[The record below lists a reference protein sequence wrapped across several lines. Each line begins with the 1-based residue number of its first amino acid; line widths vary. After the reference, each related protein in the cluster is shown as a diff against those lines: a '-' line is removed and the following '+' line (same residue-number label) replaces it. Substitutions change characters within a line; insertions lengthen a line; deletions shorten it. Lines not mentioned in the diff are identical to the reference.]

1 LRFPCATS
9 PSPYPKRFSRSTVNL
24 LSNITLGIHPGEFVS
39 ILGPS
44 GAGKSTLLHLMN
56 GDFLPTAGEVQ
67 FDDLAPQA
75 YLPERRQSLAY
86 LPQAP
91 VLYDPLTPRRA
102 LSYSARLRGLNL
114 DRKQIISALEQVELS
129 HRANTPI
136 RKLSGGERKRVALA
150 AELLGDPVAL
160 FLDEATSGLDPATEK
175 EMMEL
180 FLREAR
186 SGKTVI
192 CITHFPDNV
201 SFCDKVI
208 VLARGQLIFYGT
220 PAELLAHFQIN
231 AISELYPKLSVNFSA
246 FEPATAQAKGISI
259 STNMT
264 PPPAPFAKVPG
275 ALAQTA
281 ILAARYV
288 RLLGLDARNLA
299 LLLLQAP
306 VIALFIG
313 ATFGNIA
320 VDYSEQHAADLKQV
334 AFLLIMA
341 VRELMA
347 SARLSKNVRFF
358 CMRAGT
364 D

>member
-1 LRFPCATS
+1 RAT
-9 PSPYPKRFSRSTVNL
+9 
-24 LSNITLGIHPGEFVS
+24 
-39 ILGPS
+39 
-44 GAGKSTLLHLMN
+44 
-56 GDFLPTAGEVQ
+56 
-67 FDDLAPQA
+67 
-75 YLPERRQSLAY
+75 
-86 LPQAP
+86 
-91 VLYDPLTPRRA
+91 
-102 LSYSARLRGLNL
+102 
-114 DRKQIISALEQVELS
+114 
-129 HRANTPI
+129 TPI

-180 FLREAR
+180 FVREAR

-201 SFCDKVI
+201 SLCDKVI

-220 PAELLAHFQIN
+220 PTELLAHFQIN
-231 AISELYPKLSVNFSA
+231 AISELYPKLSVNLCA
-246 FEPATAQAKGISI
+246 FQPATVRAKETWLKSN
-259 STNMT
+259 SKA
-264 PPPAPFAKVPG
+264 PAAPLAKVPG
-275 ALAQTA
+275 ALAQTT

-288 RLLGLDARNLA
+288 RLLVLDVRNLA

-313 ATFGNIA
+313 AAFGNIA

-341 VRELMA
+341 
-347 SARLSKNVRFF
+347 
-358 CMRAGT
+358 
-364 D
+364 